1 MPYYITDKSE
11 ECSGWAVV
19 KEDGEVLGCHDTK
32 ESAIDQAV
40 AISIDTDEPFEG
52 ERAAVGSLNTGD
64 WVSWAPLDP
73 TVLGKVEMVQD
84 QFAVVEI
91 YEKRESLPQRKSTC

>member
-1 MPYYITDKSE
+1 MPYYITENSD
-11 ECSGWAVV
+11 ECSAWAVV
-19 KEDGEVLGCHDTK
+19 KENGELIACHDTK

-40 AISIDTDEPFEG
+40 AISLAEKTDFLG
-52 ERAAVGSLNTGD
+52 ERAAVGALNVGD

-84 QFAVVEI
+84 QFAVTVL
-91 YEKRESLPQRKSTC
+91 R

>member
-11 ECSGWAVV
+11 DCPAWAVV

-40 AISIDTDEPFEG
+40 AASIATDEPFDG
-52 ERAAVGSLNTGD
+52 ERAAVGSLQVGD
-64 WVSWAPLDP
+64 FVSWAPLDP
-73 TVLGKVEMVQD
+73 KVASQVVMAQG
-84 QFAVVEI
+84 QFAVVRLFE
-91 YEKRESLPQRKSTC
+91 